1 MTMRLGW
8 ATDVHLDSAHR
19 ERREVFYRR
28 VKEAGLDALVLTGD
42 NSSALHLHHHLTE
55 LAFRTAVRVYFVNGN
70 HDYYGGSIGETRNE
84 CISRYSDVEKSVV
97 YLPTQEYITLSSSTV
112 LIGQDGWYDGRNGDF
127 KNSFVELN
135 DFLIIEELSRKSKD
149 KRLEIMQL
157 LTDNDAREVRRKCV
171 IAAQI
176 PGLKKIIVA
185 THVPPFR
192 QSAWH
197 EGKPSDRNFLPYF
210 SNRSFGDAVLESTEE
225 FRQGGGEVTILCGH
239 VHSSG
244 VYHVNPGLEC
254 LTGSAKYGSPN
265 IQQVFK
271 I

>member
-1 MTMRLGW
+1 MKLGW
-8 ATDVHLDSAHR
+8 ATDIHLDSAHR
-19 ERREVFYRR
+19 ERREAFYNRI
-28 VKEAGLDALVLTGD
+28 KAEGLNALVLTGD
-42 NSSALHLHHHLTE
+42 NSSAPHLHSHLLE
-55 LAFRTAVRVYFVNGN
+55 LAVRTAVPLYFVNGN

-84 CISRYSDVEKSVV
+84 CTSRYGELGKSIV
-97 YLPTQEYITLSSSTV
+97 YLPTQDYVALSPSTV

-127 KNSFVELN
+127 ENSPVELN
-135 DFLIIEELSRKSKD
+135 DFVIIEELSRKSKD

-157 LTDNDAREVRRKCV
+157 LADNDAREVHRKCSV
-171 IAAQI
+171 AAQI

-197 EGKPSDRNFLPYF
+197 EGQPSNRDFLPYF
-210 SNRSFGDAVLESTEE
+210 SNRSFGESVLESTEE

-244 VYHVNPGLEC
+244 VYYVSPGLEC
-254 LTGSAKYGSPN
+254 LTGAAKYGKPS
-265 IQQVFK
+265 IQQSFK
-271 I
+271 IS